1 MQQPGSLCELR
12 LDYAAETGQGLYDEK
27 LLRHIFSNLLSN
39 AVKYSPLGGLVLFRV
54 RTEQDM
60 VVLEV
65 EDEGIGIPEDEL
77 PHLFESFHRAS
88 NVGTIQG
95 TGLGLA
101 IVRNAVD
108 IHGGTIDVRSSAG
121 SGTTFTVRLPARQ

>member
-1 MQQPGSLCELR
+1 MIIM
-12 LDYAAETGQGLYDEK
+12 DVA
-27 LLRHIFSNLLSN
+27 
-39 AVKYSPLGGLVLFRV
+39 
-54 RTEQDM
+54 
-60 VVLEV
+60 
-65 EDEGIGIPEDEL
+65 DEGIGIPEEEL

-108 IHGGTIDVRSSAG
+108 IHGGTIDVQSGAG
-121 SGTTFTVRLPARQ
+121 SGTCFTVRLPARR